1 MNSNPE
7 ARFWKALG
15 SMNSE
20 VPTSLADCRAKM
32 RDEFT
37 SKMRSYVSRELER
50 AYVNRDSIEDVFISD
65 PIDDDD
71 TRRRRAKGEYR
82 EKIADM
88 RAISHVIECIQF
100 NVKSISGGSLEVVLF
115 VIGFAKLVQ
124 TIGISPE
131 EFSQYMGLVAPAVMS
146 SVFGVK
152 EGMIAAEATPEPL
165 ETTGKSDGGTSGG
178 KPEQKVRIEPTMA
191 SLYFLPA
198 LFAAAA
204 VGLVAYAFLQIS
216 SQMLNER
223 VVYNSYLH
231 DHMESISKERQLIAE
246 KISSLVAQRDLALET
261 AQKTLFENQMALIK
275 DSSAAAVA
283 RDLAL
288 IELVKTRLVPAP
300 NDNSNRK
307 NVARTLKGK

>member
-1 MNSNPE
+1 
-7 ARFWKALG
+7 
-15 SMNSE
+15 
-20 VPTSLADCRAKM
+20 
-32 RDEFT
+32 
-37 SKMRSYVSRELER
+37 
-50 AYVNRDSIEDVFISD
+50 
-65 PIDDDD
+65 
-71 TRRRRAKGEYR
+71 
-82 EKIADM
+82 M